1 MVVLLVEDDSG
12 DAFIVK
18 ELLAES
24 GEAGAGIELRWAR
37 SIAEAGT
44 MLRPDVRCVLLDLGL
59 PDAEGMSGLQQV
71 LAMAP
76 HVAVIVLTGFAD
88 APRGVAAVATG
99 AQDYLIK
106 HEVDGPLLARSIRYA
121 VERKRADESQRRLFA
136 SELRAEENTRLQ
148 RGLLPTPLLDGTS
161 LAFTAQYRPGR
172 QRALLG
178 GDFYDAVQRPDGSVH
193 VMIGDVCGHGPDE
206 AALGV
211 CLRIAWRTLV
221 LAGRSGQELL
231 TVLDEVLVHERRSEE
246 LFATLCTVEITPARD
261 RARVF
266 CAGHPMPLLLD
277 ADGVRVTAEDDAAG
291 PALGLGP
298 GFDWPAADVALADR
312 WSLLLFTDGL
322 VEGRVGDTPER
333 LGVERLME
341 LIITH
346 LDAGHPVRSL
356 VEHTIAEVESLN
368 GGPLT
373 DDLAV
378 LLLSRDG
385 AAVSEDS
392 RAAGR
397 PEGVQGG
404 VQADVQGDGAPA
416 GREAAAVRGVPSD
429 VPAPAPAGG
438 LSGGLS
444 GGACS

>member
-1 MVVLLVEDDSG
+1 MVPEGDAGRMVVLLVEDDAG
-12 DAFIVK
+12 DALIVH
-18 ELLAES
+18 ELLSEA
-24 GEAGAGIELRWAR
+24 GEAADGIELRWAH
-37 SIAEAGT
+37 SLAEAAA
-44 MLRPDVRCVLLDLGL
+44 MLDAEVRCVLLDLGL
-59 PDAEGMSGLQQV
+59 PDAEGLAGLERV
-71 LAMAP
+71 LALAP
-76 HVAVIVLTGFAD
+76 HPAVIVLTGFAD
-88 APRGVAAVATG
+88 APRGVAAVGAG

-148 RGLLPTPLLDGTS
+148 RGLLPSPLLDGTW
-161 LAFTAQYRPGR
+161 LAFTARYRPGR

-231 TVLDEVLVHERRSEE
+231 TVLDEVLVAERRSEE
-246 LFATLCTVEITPARD
+246 LFATLCTVEIAPERD
-261 RARVF
+261 RALVY
-266 CAGHPMPLLLD
+266 CAGHPMPLLIGEDGALLAADD
-277 ADGVRVTAEDDAAG
+277 ADAG

-298 GFDWPAADVALADR
+298 GFDWPAAEVHLGER

-322 VEGRVGDTPER
+322 VEGRVGASPER

-341 LIITH
+341 LITAH
-346 LDAGHPVRSL
+346 LRAGNPLHSL
-356 VEHTIAEVESLN
+356 VEHTISEVESRN

-378 LLLSRDG
+378 LLLSREPAGVPLG
-385 AAVSEDS
+385 AAAGTLNGE
-392 RAAGR
+392 AAGAVAGE
-397 PEGVQGG
+397 PE
-404 VQADVQGDGAPA
+404 P
-416 GREAAAVRGVPSD
+416 VP
-429 VPAPAPAGG
+429 
-438 LSGGLS
+438 
-444 GGACS
+444 